1 MNHEQVQQSQIL
13 LKNNPFNIPEDN
25 INSNAEFRKTHYY

>member
-1 MNHEQVQQSQIL
+1 MNRNNNPKFF

-25 INSNAEFRKTHYY
+25 MNSNVEFRKTH